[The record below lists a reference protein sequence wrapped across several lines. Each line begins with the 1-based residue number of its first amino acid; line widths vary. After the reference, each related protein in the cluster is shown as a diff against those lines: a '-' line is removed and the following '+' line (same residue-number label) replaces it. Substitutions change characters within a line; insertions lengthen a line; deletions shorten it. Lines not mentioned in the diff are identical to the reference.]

1 MTEEQYK
8 IIERKIAAF
17 SIIEIINKA
26 REEAKELCDELENL
40 LLCRPEITF
49 EVLKKVAQ
57 EYADVEIAVHDTLG
71 AMFLLFLPAYEAK
84 RKLVYEERLP
94 ALLDEAE
101 GKK

>member
-1 MTEEQYK
+1 MTEEQRE
-8 IIERKIAAF
+8 IIDRKIAAF
-17 SIIEIINKA
+17 SMLEIINKA
-26 REEAKELCDELENL
+26 RDEAKELCEELENL
-40 LLCRPEITF
+40 LKCRLKDVL
-49 EVLKKVAQ
+49 EVFKKVAQ